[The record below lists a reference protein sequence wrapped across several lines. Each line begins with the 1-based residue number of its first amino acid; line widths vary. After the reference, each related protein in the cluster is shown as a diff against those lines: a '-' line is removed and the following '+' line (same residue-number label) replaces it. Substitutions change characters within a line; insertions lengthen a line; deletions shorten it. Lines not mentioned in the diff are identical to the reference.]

1 MKTSKTTTYIWRGL
15 IYAIGTLSLSTG
27 ITLSTMTGLGVSCV
41 SAVPYSI
48 GVATGLGFP
57 MMTFIVYT
65 IMVAMQ
71 FAIKGKNRQ
80 WRDLLQLPYNFVF
93 SFLLDI
99 IEKLLP
105 IHFDTLWQNL
115 LLLCVAVILIAL
127 GMCFMMNM
135 RLVANPPDS
144 LVQVIGAKINKD
156 TGKVK
161 MGLDAVCVVIACSV
175 DLLAHGRLTSI
186 GLATLATMLF
196 VGPTLTQFNR
206 IFKKKIL
213 TLAGMAE

>member
-1 MKTSKTTTYIWRGL
+1 MKTIKATNYIWRGL
-15 IYAIGTLSLSTG
+15 IYAVGTLSLSTG
-27 ITLSTMTGLGVSCV
+27 ITISTMTGLGVSCV

-71 FAIKGKNRQ
+71 FALKGKNRE

-93 SFLLDI
+93 SYLLDL
-99 IEKLLP
+99 IEKVLP
-105 IHFDTLWQNL
+105 LHFEKLWQNL
-115 LLLCVAVILIAL
+115 LLLGVAVILIAL

-144 LVQVIGAKINKD
+144 LVQTIGNKINKD

-175 DLLAHGRLTSI
+175 DLIAHGRLTSI
-186 GLATLATMLF
+186 GIATLATMLF
-196 VGPTLTQFNR
+196 VGPLLTQCNR
-206 IFKKKIL
+206 IFKSRIL
-213 TLAGMAE
+213 TLAGLAK

>member
-1 MKTSKTTTYIWRGL
+1 MKTMKTTNYLWRGL
-15 IYAIGTLSLSTG
+15 IYALGTLSLSTG

-57 MMTFIVYT
+57 TMTFIVYS
-65 IMVAMQ
+65 IMVGLQ
-71 FAIKGKNRQ
+71 FLLKGKNYQ
-80 WRDLLQLPYNFVF
+80 LRDLLQLPYNFVF

-105 IHFDTLWQNL
+105 IHFEKLWQNL
-115 LLLCVAVILIAL
+115 LLLGVAVILIAL

-135 RLVANPPDS
+135 RLIANPPDS
-144 LVQVIGAKINKD
+144 LVQVIATKIGKD

-175 DLLAHGRLTSI
+175 DLIAHGRLTSI

-196 VGPTLTQFNR
+196 VGPILTRFNR
-206 IFKKKIL
+206 IFKGKIL
-213 TLAGMAE
+213 ALAGMTE